1 MDWQLWGLAFYLHVA
16 FSASWDCVSR
26 CSLCLLHNQ
35 DGEEPINPLHCALGC
50 QSISV
55 SSLEWQRCERVLAA
69 LTSFPMEEE
78 EEAAGRSQ
86 VSGKRCS
93 FSRLLIYTQ
102 IHTIRSYGGF
112 LQKMAE
118 RAEPEPKDDEDD
130 LETLGIQ
137 DLVSHRAEEEPDLA
151 SLKVERKRYG
161 GFLRRFPKRG
171 SGAVGTEEEEDG
183 GDLEDL
189 HKRYGGFMRRIRPKL
204 KWDKQ
209 KRYGGFLRRQFKVT
223 TRSKEGPKAASV
235 EVVDL

>member
-86 VSGKRCS
+86 RI
-93 FSRLLIYTQ
+93 LTQ
-102 IHTIRSYGGF
+102 GDASRSYGGF